1 MPRYALRLEYD
12 GAPFCGWQRQHGQ
25 LSIQMVLEEA
35 AAHLNGGEPPLV
47 TAAGRTD
54 AGVHA
59 EAQVA
64 HLDLATDLPLERVRE
79 ALNFHTRPHP
89 VAVTGAA
96 IVPEDWSARFSAIG
110 RAYRYRILNRAARP
124 ALDWGRVWHVK
135 KRLDAAAMHEAAQ
148 GLLGRHDFSAY
159 RAAACQAKSPVR
171 TLDRLYGTLRD
182 LGDVQA
188 EAAIPPGVEAALD
201 DDLNTPAALAE
212 IARIAGEARKA
223 TDPTERARLKSELLG
238 AGLALGLLQ
247 QAPEA
252 WFVRGASGDDDARIQ
267 ALVEERGAAKQARDF
282 ARADAIRKQ
291 LADEG
296 VLLEDTPQGVR
307 WKRA

>member
-12 GAPFCGWQRQHGQ
+12 GAPFCGWQRQDGL
-25 LSIQMVLEEA
+25 LSIQLVLEEA
-35 AAHLNGGEPPLV
+35 AAHLNGGEAPLV

-64 HLDLATDLPLERVRE
+64 HLDLGTDLPPERVRE

-89 VAVTGAA
+89 VSVTGAA

-159 RAAACQAKSPVR
+159 RAASCQAKSPLR
-171 TLDRLYGTLRD
+171 TLDRLDVTRLGDEIEIIAEARSFLHHQVRNMVGTL
-182 LGDVQA
+182 
-188 EAAIPPGVEAALD
+188 VEVGYGRR
-201 DDLNTPAALAE
+201 PASW
-212 IARIAGEARKA
+212 
-223 TDPTERARLKSELLG
+223 PRAVLLG
-238 AGLALGLLQ
+238 GDRAKAGQTAPPEGL
-247 QAPEA
+247 
-252 WFVRGASGDDDARIQ
+252 
-267 ALVEERGAAKQARDF
+267 
-282 ARADAIRKQ
+282 
-291 LADEG
+291 
-296 VLLEDTPQGVR
+296 VLTGVR
-307 WKRA
+307 YPVAVGWG

>member
-25 LSIQMVLEEA
+25 LSIQLVLEEA
-35 AAHLNGGEPPLV
+35 AAHLNDGEVPLV

-64 HLDLATDLPLERVRE
+64 HLDLATELPLERVRE

-89 VAVTGAA
+89 VAITGAA

-159 RAAACQAKSPVR
+159 RAASCQAKSPLR
-171 TLDRLYGTLRD
+171 TLDRLDVTRLGEEIEIIAEARSFLHHQVRNMVGTL
-182 LGDVQA
+182 
-188 EAAIPPGVEAALD
+188 VEVGYGRR
-201 DDLNTPAALAE
+201 PASWP
-212 IARIAGEARKA
+212 R
-223 TDPTERARLKSELLG
+223 SVLLG
-238 AGLALGLLQ
+238 GDRAKAGQTAPPEGLVLT
-247 QAPEA
+247 AVTYPEA
-252 WFVRGASGDDDARIQ
+252 
-267 ALVEERGAAKQARDF
+267 VEWR
-282 ARADAIRKQ
+282 
-291 LADEG
+291 
-296 VLLEDTPQGVR
+296 
-307 WKRA
+307 